1 MNKRLFISHASEDKD
16 SFVRQ
21 LASALQDS
29 GIDVWYDEYEIK
41 PGMSIRE
48 SVDRG
53 LASCD
58 VGILVFSKWYFKKK
72 WTIWELNG
80 LIQKMLNNSA
90 TLIPIYFDISH
101 EEIFRISPSLSD
113 IMGIRF
119 ANDIKNVA
127 KKVSEKSI

>member
-58 VGILVFSKWYFKKK
+58 VGILVFSKWY
-72 WTIWELNG
+72 
-80 LIQKMLNNSA
+80 LNNSA

>member
-58 VGILVFSKWYFKKK
+58 AGSSYLVNGTSKRSGQY
-72 WTIWELNG
+72 G
-80 LIQKMLNNSA
+80 S
-90 TLIPIYFDISH
+90 
-101 EEIFRISPSLSD
+101 
-113 IMGIRF
+113 
-119 ANDIKNVA
+119 
-127 KKVSEKSI
+127 